1 LLHIQL
7 TQETL
12 LFAHRLHI
20 NLLHSV
26 YDNWY
31 KSLSHFGFQF
41 FLSGGEKGAGGAVF
55 RP

>member
-20 NLLHSV
+20 NILHL
-26 YDNWY
+26 YTIIHIQPLN
-31 KSLSHFGFQF
+31 GFQF
-41 FLSGGEKGAGGAVF
+41 YFLQT
-55 RP
+55 